1 MEINNSDQ
9 NNKPEIPENDPGIR
23 AYISKPLGIAVATIA
38 TASFI
43 CMIIAMLIF
52 SDASSI
58 AKHKESIPLEQQG
71 FASENSTT
79 PYEEIEQNDLEDLV
93 KIADLALI
101 NELKLAEVSMSDL
114 KLEDVILKKYHGRF
128 FHFQQLRFPI
138 KGNKLSFIKS
148 IKNRLKS
155 AGLSNSI
162 QKIADD
168 GWLLSI
174 NKVPTHKFFI
184 DTVTQQKK
192 TVKVTIDPNAP
203 KMAIV
208 IDDMGENVNL
218 AQKLANLN
226 IHITFSIWPNSSHA
240 AEVAR
245 IGKKSKNEIMIHLPM
260 EPKGYPKVHPGS
272 DALLIGM
279 NAKTIQQR
287 VLDAIKKIPSAIG
300 LNNHMGSRFTE
311 NLAGMQE
318 VMIPLHQKKLFF
330 LDSRTTAKSTA
341 RAAAKKAKV
350 TLYER
355 NIFLDNVKDISAIK
369 FQLAKAAK
377 IARKR
382 GQSIAIGH
390 PHPETIEAIRQ
401 WAKESN
407 GKIRIVP
414 VKKLTPHR

>member
-1 MEINNSDQ
+1 MELNNSDQ
-9 NNKPEIPENDPGIR
+9 NNTPEIPENNPGIR
-23 AYISKPLGIAVATIA
+23 AYLSKPLGIAIATIA

-43 CMIIAMLIF
+43 CMIIAMMIF
-52 SDASSI
+52 SDSSSI
-58 AKHKESIPLEQQG
+58 ANHRELIPREQQG

-101 NELKLAEVSMSDL
+101 NELKSAEVSMSDL
-114 KLEDVILKKYHGRF
+114 KLEDVTLKKYHGRF
-128 FHFQQLRFPI
+128 FHFQQLRFPL
-138 KGNKLSFIKS
+138 KGNKLNFIKS
-148 IKNRLKS
+148 VKNRLKS
-155 AGLSNSI
+155 AGLSTSI

-168 GWLLSI
+168 SWLLSI

-184 DTVTQQKK
+184 DTVTQQKEPAK
-192 TVKVTIDPNAP
+192 LAIDPNAP

-208 IDDMGENVNL
+208 IDDMGESINI
-218 AQKLANLN
+218 AKKLANLN
-226 IHITFSIWPNSSHA
+226 VHITFSIWPNSSHA

-245 IGKKSKNEIMIHLPM
+245 IGRKSKNEIMIHLPM
-260 EPKGYPKVHPGS
+260 QPKGYPKVHPGA

-279 NAKTIQQR
+279 NARTIQQR

-318 VMIPLHQKKLFF
+318 VMVPLHQKKMFF

-401 WAKESN
+401 WAIESN
-407 GKIRIVP
+407 GKIQIVP